1 LDGGAEIGGFEG
13 PAETLKNLSL
23 RREKNRV
30 GDRFQR
36 LELVER
42 LRSRAE
48 EGVSDTVTF
57 CKDEETCSGGFIET
71 DPENNEAARGELFIY
86 SHEFR
91 QFLGAGG
98 TPCGPEV
105 EKYEFSSKGGGIDG

>member
-1 LDGGAEIGGFEG
+1 MDGGAEIGGFEG

-57 CKDEETCSGGFIET
+57 CKDEKTSCGSFIET
-71 DPENNEAARGELFIY
+71 DPENNETTGGELFMY
-86 SHEFR
+86 RHEFGK
-91 QFLGAGG
+91 FLGAGW

-105 EKYEFSSKGGGIDG
+105 

>member
-1 LDGGAEIGGFEG
+1 MDGGAEIGGFEG

-30 GDRFQR
+30 RDRFQR

-57 CKDEETCSGGFIET
+57 CKDEKTSGGSFIET
-71 DPENNEAARGELFIY
+71 DPENNEATRGELFIY

-91 QFLGAGG
+91 
-98 TPCGPEV
+98 
-105 EKYEFSSKGGGIDG
+105 